1 MPGVSA
7 TWSGSNGTR
16 PPSWVTSTPT
26 PIDSMKMPATTVSRE
41 RYERMGP
48 IVPAGCFADSIRLK
62 LNTDECNLCT
72 LTTTDTGGCMSLN
85 VKTRKVDGVVIID
98 LSGRLTI
105 GEPVL
110 LLRETLRVQVNDGAR
125 NFILNLAD
133 VAYIDSSGLGELV
146 SAYTTV
152 RNKQGDVKLLNL
164 TTQAMDLLQMTKLLT
179 VFDVY
184 DDEAAAI
191 SKLKAA
197 RPV

>member
-1 MPGVSA
+1 
-7 TWSGSNGTR
+7 
-16 PPSWVTSTPT
+16 
-26 PIDSMKMPATTVSRE
+26 
-41 RYERMGP
+41 
-48 IVPAGCFADSIRLK
+48 
-62 LNTDECNLCT
+62 
-72 LTTTDTGGCMSLN
+72 MSLN
-85 VKTRKVDGVVIID
+85 VKTRKVDGVVIVD

-125 NFILNLAD
+125 NFILNLGD

-164 TTQAMDLLQMTKLLT
+164 TTKAKDLLQMTKLLT

-184 DDEAAAI
+184 DDETTAI
-191 SKLKAA
+191 NKLKAA
-197 RPV
+197 KSV